1 MVRLTEDSRENAM
14 KFASVRLVTDDLPAL
29 VAFYAALTNTEPV
42 MPFGPDYAEL
52 HTEGG
57 IVALADGTAVKRYN
71 NGAAEAAANRSA
83 ILEFEVD
90 DVDAERAR
98 LSEQVTDW
106 VQEPTTQ
113 PWGNRSMLLRDPDGN
128 LINLYSTG
136 H

>member
-1 MVRLTEDSRENAM
+1 M
-14 KFASVRLVTDDLPAL
+14 KFASVRLVTDDMPAL
-29 VAFYAALTNTEPV
+29 VAFYSALTNTEPV
-42 MPFGPDYAEL
+42 TPFGPGDYAEL
-52 HTEGG
+52 HTDGA
-57 IVALADGTAVKRYN
+57 IIALAAGTAVNRYN
-71 NGAAEAAANRSA
+71 NNAAVAAANRSA

-98 LSEQVTDW
+98 LGDQITDF

-113 PWGNRSMLLRDPDGN
+113 PWGNRSMLFRDPDGN

>member
-1 MVRLTEDSRENAM
+1 M
-14 KFASVRLVTDDLPAL
+14 KLASVRLVTDDLPAL
-29 VAFYAALTNTEPV
+29 TAFYSALTNTEPV
-42 MPFGPDYAEL
+42 TPFGPGDYAEL
-52 HTEGG
+52 HTDGG
-57 IVALADGTAVKRYN
+57 IIALATAAAVQRYN
-71 NGAAEAAANRSA
+71 DGAAEAAANRSA

-98 LSEQVTDW
+98 LTEQVTDW

>member
-1 MVRLTEDSRENAM
+1 M
-14 KFASVRLVTDDLPAL
+14 KLASVRLITDDLPTL
-29 VAFYAALTNTEPV
+29 TAFYSTLTNTEPV
-42 MPFGPDYAEL
+42 TPFGPGNYAEL

-57 IVALADGTAVKRYN
+57 TVALANSAAVKRFN
-71 NGAAEAAANRSA
+71 NNAAVAAANRSA

-98 LSEQVTDW
+98 LGDQVTDW
-106 VQEPTTQ
+106 VQEPTNQ

-128 LINLYSTG
+128 LINIYSTG